1 MVAHHWF
8 FLIKKIKNNKNKK
21 KTEIKNEN
29 KNVEKIKNILFRKTP
44 TKLPWPKSAKSDKK
58 LFYSKKEKKTQ
69 NYHDLWVPN
78 LVLSYQALYIM
89 K

>member
-44 TKLPWPKSAKSDKK
+44 IKLPWPKSAKSDKK
-58 LFYSKKEKKTQ
+58 LYSKKKKNHKITMTYECQ
-69 NYHDLWVPN
+69 IWY
-78 LVLSYQALYIM
+78 LVTRLYI
-89 K
+89 